1 MPGRT
6 NAWAAKFAARLRRP
20 VGVYAML
27 LALGAV
33 SSALDALQSLTSSK
47 ASSAHGTGFRQNAAT
62 PFDLASSSAPG
73 SPTAASA
80 ATGFSHLSPETM
92 SALLAAQGQSAAA
105 GTLAPG
111 SRSEALQHLFSHIDA
126 DGSGKIDQSEF
137 EAALDAGGTNLVKDD
152 EGFGRLDT
160 QRDGSVSPQELSSP
174 ANGHKVPH

>member
-1 MPGRT
+1 
-6 NAWAAKFAARLRRP
+6 
-20 VGVYAML
+20 ML
-27 LALGAV
+27 LAIGAV

-47 ASSAHGTGFRQNAAT
+47 ASSAQGTGFKQNSAS

-80 ATGFSHLSPETM
+80 ATGFSRLSPETM
-92 SALLAAQGQSAAA
+92 SALVAAQGQSAAA

-137 EAALDAGGTNLVKDD
+137 EAALGAGGTNLAKAD
-152 EGFGRLDT
+152 EVFGR
-160 QRDGSVSPQELSSP
+160 
-174 ANGHKVPH
+174 